1 MFEFTGKVAVITG
14 AASGFGRAFADKGA
28 AFGMKLVLADV
39 NPDALAQ
46 TVDALRAAGAEA
58 IGVPTDVARASQ
70 VEALAQAA
78 LDAFGKVHLLFNN
91 AGVGSGG
98 FLWESSA
105 NDWEW
110 VFGVNVMGVAHG
122 VRVFAPIMLAQGE
135 PAHIVNT
142 ASVAGLLSPPAM
154 GIYNASKHA
163 VVSLTET
170 LYHDLL
176 LAQAGQVAQ
185 AVQASQTSQASQA
198 EQATPP
204 TTAQH
209 VSGPVGCS
217 LLCPAFVPT
226 GIANAERARPASLRN
241 EGAPT
246 RSQIAAGKQLQR
258 AVQSGK
264 LSAADVA
271 DITFEAI
278 AARRFYVITH
288 PGIMATVELRH
299 EDIEHLRNPTD
310 PMSLKPEVRN
320 AN

>member
-1 MFEFTGKVAVITG
+1 MFEFEGKVAVITG
-14 AASGFGRAFADKGA
+14 AASGFGRAFAEKGA
-28 AFGMKLVLADV
+28 SLGMKLVLADV
-39 NPDALAQ
+39 NPHALAQ
-46 TVDALRAAGAEA
+46 TVDALRAGGVEA
-58 IGVPTDVARASQ
+58 IGVPTDVSDATQ

-105 NDWEW
+105 NDWAW
-110 VFGVNVMGVAHG
+110 VFNVNVMGVAHG
-122 VRVFAPIMLAQGE
+122 VRAFTPIMLRQNE

-170 LYHDLL
+170 LYHDLQ
-176 LAQAGQVAQ
+176 LAQAAKPD
-185 AVQASQTSQASQA
+185 QTAGG
-198 EQATPP
+198 E
-204 TTAQH
+204 
-209 VSGPVGCS
+209 VGCS

-226 GIANAERARPASLRN
+226 GIADAERARPAELRN
-241 EGAPT
+241 DSGPT

-264 LSAADVA
+264 LSATDVA
-271 DITFEAI
+271 EITFEAI
-278 AARRFYVITH
+278 AARRFYIVTH
-288 PGIMATVELRH
+288 PGIMATVKLRH

-310 PMSLKPEVRN
+310 PMSLKPEVKN
-320 AN
+320 AS

>member
-1 MFEFTGKVAVITG
+1 MFEFAGKVAVITG
-14 AASGFGRAFADKGA
+14 AASGFGRAFAQKGA
-28 AFGMKLVLADV
+28 SLGMKLVLADV

-46 TVDALRAAGAEA
+46 TVEALRADGAEA
-58 IGVPTDVARASQ
+58 IGVPTDVASAAQ

-78 LDAFGKVHLLFNN
+78 LDAYGRVHLLFNN

-105 NDWEW
+105 NDWSW

-122 VRVFAPIMLAQGE
+122 VRVFTPIMLAQNE

-170 LYHDLL
+170 LYHDLR
-176 LAQAGQVAQ
+176 LAQAGQ
-185 AVQASQTSQASQA
+185 A
-198 EQATPP
+198 EAE
-204 TTAQH
+204 AEAEA
-209 VSGPVGCS
+209 GGLVGCS

-226 GIANAERARPASLRN
+226 GIADAERARPADLRN
-241 EGAPT
+241 DSGPT

-264 LSAADVA
+264 LSAGDVA
-271 DITFEAI
+271 DLTFEAI
-278 AARRFYVITH
+278 AARRFYIVTH
-288 PGIMATVELRH
+288 PAIMATVKLRH
-299 EDIEHLRNPTD
+299 EDIEQLRNPID
-310 PMSLKPEVRN
+310 PMSLKPEVKN
-320 AN
+320 AG

>member
-1 MFEFTGKVAVITG
+1 MFEFAGKVAVITG
-14 AASGFGRAFADKGA
+14 AASGFGRAFAQKGA
-28 AFGMKLVLADV
+28 SLGMKLVLADV

-46 TVDALRAAGAEA
+46 TVEALRAEGAEA
-58 IGVPTDVARASQ
+58 IGVPTDVASAAQ

-78 LDAFGKVHLLFNN
+78 LDAYGRVHLLFNN

-105 NDWEW
+105 NDWSW
-110 VFGVNVMGVAHG
+110 LFGVNVMGVAHG
-122 VRVFAPIMLAQGE
+122 VRVFTPIMLAQNE

-170 LYHDLL
+170 LYHDLQ
-176 LAQAGQVAQ
+176 LAQAGQ
-185 AVQASQTSQASQA
+185 A
-198 EQATPP
+198 EA
-204 TTAQH
+204 
-209 VSGPVGCS
+209 GGLVGCS

-226 GIANAERARPASLRN
+226 GIADAERARPADLRN
-241 EGAPT
+241 DRGPT

-264 LSAADVA
+264 LNAGDVA

-278 AARRFYVITH
+278 AARRFYIVTH
-288 PGIMATVELRH
+288 PGIMATVKLRH
-299 EDIEHLRNPTD
+299 EDIEQLRNPTD
-310 PMSLKPEVRN
+310 PMSLKPEVKN
-320 AN
+320 AG

>member
-1 MFEFTGKVAVITG
+1 MFEFAGKVAVITG
-14 AASGFGRAFADKGA
+14 AASGFGLAFAQKGA
-28 AFGMKLVLADV
+28 ALGMKLVLADV

-46 TVDALRAAGAEA
+46 AVDMLRAAGAEA
-58 IGVPTDVARASQ
+58 IGVPTDVSSATQ

-98 FLWESSA
+98 LLWESSA
-105 NDWEW
+105 NDWSW

-122 VRVFAPIMLAQGE
+122 VRAFAPIMLAQNE

-154 GIYNASKHA
+154 GVYNASKHA

-170 LYHDLL
+170 LYHDLQI
-176 LAQAGQVAQ
+176 AQSGRE
-185 AVQASQTSQASQA
+185 AS
-198 EQATPP
+198 
-204 TTAQH
+204 H
-209 VSGPVGCS
+209 RVGCS

-226 GIANAERARPASLRN
+226 GIADAERSRPAELRN
-241 EGAPT
+241 ESRPT

-271 DITFEAI
+271 GITFEAI
-278 AARRFYVITH
+278 AERRFYIITH
-288 PGIMATVELRH
+288 PAIMETVRLRH
-299 EDIEHLRNPTD
+299 EDIEQLRDPTD
-310 PMSLKPEVRN
+310 PMSLKPEVRQ
-320 AN
+320 ADSD

>member
-14 AASGFGRAFADKGA
+14 AASGFGRAFAEKGA
-28 AFGMKLVLADV
+28 ALGMKLVLADV
-39 NPDALAQ
+39 NPEALAQ
-46 TVDALRAAGAEA
+46 TVDALRAGGAEA
-58 IGVPTDVARASQ
+58 IGVPTDVASATQ

-78 LDAFGKVHLLFNN
+78 LTAFGKVHLLFNN

-98 FLWESSA
+98 FLWESSV
-105 NDWEW
+105 NDWAW

-122 VRVFAPIMLAQGE
+122 VRVFTPIMLAQNE

-170 LYHDLL
+170 LYHDLQ
-176 LAQAGQVAQ
+176 LAQAAQVAQ
-185 AVQASQTSQASQA
+185 AA
-198 EQATPP
+198 EVGQPGRRAGADGLAGAPG
-204 TTAQH
+204 AL
-209 VSGPVGCS
+209 VSCS

-226 GIANAERARPASLRN
+226 GIANAERARPATLRN
-241 EGAPT
+241 DSGPT

-278 AARRFYVITH
+278 AARRFYIITH

-310 PMSLKPEVRN
+310 PMSLKPEVKN
-320 AN
+320 AG

>member
-1 MFEFTGKVAVITG
+1 MFEFAGKVAVITG
-14 AASGFGRAFADKGA
+14 AGSGFGRAFAQKGA
-28 AFGMKLVLADV
+28 ALGMKLVLADV
-39 NPDALAQ
+39 NAEELARS
-46 TVDALRAAGAEA
+46 VDALRAAGADA
-58 IGVPTDVARASQ
+58 IGVPADVSNAGE
-70 VEALAQAA
+70 VEALARAA

-105 NDWEW
+105 NDWSW

-122 VRVFAPIMLAQGE
+122 VRVFTPIMLAQNE

-170 LYHDLL
+170 LYHDLK
-176 LAQAGQVAQ
+176 LAQAG
-185 AVQASQTSQASQA
+185 SQTGSQAA
-198 EQATPP
+198 A
-204 TTAQH
+204 AA
-209 VSGPVGCS
+209 GLVGCS

-226 GIANAERARPASLRN
+226 GIADAERSRPAELRN
-241 EGAPT
+241 ASRPT

-264 LSAADVA
+264 LAAADVA

-278 AARRFYVITH
+278 AARRFYIITH
-288 PGIMATVELRH
+288 PAIMATVRLRH
-299 EDIEHLRNPTD
+299 EDIEQLREPSD
-310 PMSLKPEVRN
+310 PMSLKPEVKN
-320 AN
+320 AE

>member
-1 MFEFTGKVAVITG
+1 MFEFAGKVAVITG
-14 AASGFGRAFADKGA
+14 AASGFGRAFAEKGA
-28 AFGMKLVLADV
+28 SLGMKLVLADV

-46 TVDALRAAGAEA
+46 TVDALRSNGVEV
-58 IGVPTDVARASQ
+58 IGVPTDVSNAAQ

-105 NDWEW
+105 NDWAW
-110 VFGVNVMGVAHG
+110 VFNVNVMGVAHG
-122 VRVFAPIMLAQGE
+122 VRVFTPIMLAQNE

-170 LYHDLL
+170 LYHDLQ
-176 LAQAGQVAQ
+176 LAQAGQ
-185 AVQASQTSQASQA
+185 TSHAA
-198 EQATPP
+198 HA
-204 TTAQH
+204 AH
-209 VSGPVGCS
+209 GANVSAAGPLVGCS

-226 GIANAERARPASLRN
+226 GIADAERARPAELRN
-241 EGAPT
+241 DSGPT
-246 RSQIAAGKQLQR
+246 RSQIAADKQLQR
-258 AVQSGK
+258 AVRSGK
-264 LSAADVA
+264 LTADNVA

-278 AARRFYVITH
+278 AARRFYIVTH

-299 EDIEHLRNPTD
+299 EDIEHLRNPSD
-310 PMSLKPEVRN
+310 PMSLKPEVKN

>member
-1 MFEFTGKVAVITG
+1 MFEFAGKVAVITG
-14 AASGFGRAFADKGA
+14 AASGFGLAFAQKGA
-28 AFGMKLVLADV
+28 ALGMKLVLADL

-46 TVDALRAAGAEA
+46 AVDTLRAAGADA
-58 IGVPTDVARASQ
+58 IGVPTDVSSATQ

-78 LDAFGKVHLLFNN
+78 LDAFGKAHLLFNN

-98 FLWESSA
+98 LLWESSA
-105 NDWEW
+105 NDWSW

-122 VRVFAPIMLAQGE
+122 VRAFAPIMLAQNE

-154 GIYNASKHA
+154 GVYNASKHA

-170 LYHDLL
+170 LYHDLQI
-176 LAQAGQVAQ
+176 AQSGRE
-185 AVQASQTSQASQA
+185 ASRR
-198 EQATPP
+198 
-204 TTAQH
+204 
-209 VSGPVGCS
+209 VGCS

-226 GIANAERARPASLRN
+226 GIADAERSRPAELRN
-241 EGAPT
+241 ESRPT

-271 DITFEAI
+271 GITFEAI
-278 AARRFYVITH
+278 AERRFYIITH
-288 PGIMATVELRH
+288 PAIMATVRLRH
-299 EDIEHLRNPTD
+299 EDIEQLRDPTD
-310 PMSLKPEVRN
+310 PMSLKPEVRQ
-320 AN
+320 ADSD

>member
-1 MFEFTGKVAVITG
+1 MFEFEGKVAVITG
-14 AASGFGRAFADKGA
+14 AASGFGRAFAEKGA
-28 AFGMKLVLADV
+28 SLGMKLVLADV
-39 NPDALAQ
+39 NPEALAQ
-46 TVDALRAAGAEA
+46 TVDALRAGGAEA
-58 IGVPTDVARASQ
+58 IGVPTDVSDAAQ

-98 FLWESSA
+98 FLWESTA
-105 NDWEW
+105 NDWAW
-110 VFGVNVMGVAHG
+110 VFNVNVMGVAHG
-122 VRVFAPIMLAQGE
+122 VRAFTPIMLRQNE

-170 LYHDLL
+170 LYHDLQ
-176 LAQAGQVAQ
+176 LAQAGHTEGGA
-185 AVQASQTSQASQA
+185 
-198 EQATPP
+198 
-204 TTAQH
+204 
-209 VSGPVGCS
+209 VGCS

-226 GIANAERARPASLRN
+226 GIADAERARPADLRN
-241 EGAPT
+241 DSRPT

-264 LSAADVA
+264 LTAADVA

-278 AARRFYVITH
+278 AARRFYIVTH
-288 PGIMATVELRH
+288 PGIMATVKLRH
-299 EDIEHLRNPTD
+299 EDIEQLRNPTD
-310 PMSLKPEVRN
+310 PMSLKPEVKN
-320 AN
+320 AS

>member
-1 MFEFTGKVAVITG
+1 MFEFAGKVAVITG
-14 AASGFGRAFADKGA
+14 GASGFGRAFAQKGA
-28 AFGMKLVLADV
+28 SLGMKLVLADV
-39 NPDALAQ
+39 NPEALAQ
-46 TVDALRAAGAEA
+46 TVDALRADGVEA
-58 IGVPTDVARASQ
+58 IGVPTDVSSGPQ

-78 LDAFGKVHLLFNN
+78 LAAFGRVHLLFNN

-105 NDWEW
+105 NDWSW

-122 VRVFAPIMLAQGE
+122 VRVFTPIMLAQNE

-170 LYHDLL
+170 LYHDLE
-176 LAQAGQVAQ
+176 LAQAVRVG
-185 AVQASQTSQASQA
+185 A
-198 EQATPP
+198 EG
-204 TTAQH
+204 TT
-209 VSGPVGCS
+209 GGLVGCS

-226 GIANAERARPASLRN
+226 GIADAERARPADLRN
-241 EGAPT
+241 DSGPT
-246 RSQIAAGKQLQR
+246 RSQIAAGKQLHR

-264 LSAADVA
+264 LSADDVA
-271 DITFEAI
+271 GITFEAI
-278 AARRFYVITH
+278 AARRFYIITH
-288 PGIMATVELRH
+288 PGIMATVKLRH
-299 EDIEHLRNPTD
+299 EDIEQLRNPVD

-320 AN
+320 AS

>member
-1 MFEFTGKVAVITG
+1 
-14 AASGFGRAFADKGA
+14 
-28 AFGMKLVLADV
+28 MKLVLADV
-39 NPDALAQ
+39 NPEALHQ
-46 TVDALRAAGAEA
+46 TVDALRAGGAEA
-58 IGVPTDVARASQ
+58 IGVPTDVSDAAQ

-105 NDWEW
+105 NDWAW
-110 VFGVNVMGVAHG
+110 VFNVNVMGVANG
-122 VRVFAPIMLAQGE
+122 VRAFTPIMLRQNE

-170 LYHDLL
+170 LYHDLQ
-176 LAQAGQVAQ
+176 LAQAAKPADGG
-185 AVQASQTSQASQA
+185 
-198 EQATPP
+198 E
-204 TTAQH
+204 
-209 VSGPVGCS
+209 VGCS

-226 GIANAERARPASLRN
+226 GIADAERARPAELRN
-241 EGAPT
+241 DSGPT
-246 RSQIAAGKQLQR
+246 RSQIAAGKQLHR

-278 AARRFYVITH
+278 AARRFYIVTH
-288 PGIMATVELRH
+288 PGIMATVKLRH
-299 EDIEHLRNPTD
+299 EDIEQLRNPTD
-310 PMSLKPEVRN
+310 PMSLKPEVKN
-320 AN
+320 ES